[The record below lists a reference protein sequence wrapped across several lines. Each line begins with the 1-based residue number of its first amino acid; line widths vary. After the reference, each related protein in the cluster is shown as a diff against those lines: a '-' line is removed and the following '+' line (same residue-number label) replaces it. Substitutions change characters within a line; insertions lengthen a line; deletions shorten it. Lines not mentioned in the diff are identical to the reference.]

1 MEIDK
6 KNSFNRFY
14 AENSG
19 KLPLFPKNQVLHLAD
34 VVVENFFLPIFLLAG
49 HIRMGKTCQ
58 HS

>member
-34 VVVENFFLPIFLLAG
+34 VVVEKIFFAYFLVG
-49 HIRMGKTCQ
+49 W
-58 HS
+58 SY